1 MKLKDRIGVD
11 TGNIL
16 PIEEA
21 IRWAAAN
28 NVRFLDVQC
37 DLPPNGHRDVHARA
51 AGVRELVEET
61 GIHLGLHTLSG
72 VNVAERS
79 PFVAEAADEYLRS
92 YVDLQIATGAQWVIV
107 HAGYHF
113 TGDYEARKK
122 AGLERLK
129 RAAEYAEKKGALLL
143 LENTNRE
150 PKDAEVQYLA
160 CTIEE
165 CLYYFDNLTSPNLRF
180 SFTANHAHLYEEGIP
195 GFVDALDMVRAK
207 EVRLADNHGDVE
219 IHLKPGEGNIDFGDM
234 FRRIEAAGFTGHY
247 MNQFGS
253 LDDMLTAR
261 DWLVE
266 RAREHG
272 VT

>member
-11 TGNIL
+11 TSNIL

-21 IRWAAAN
+21 IEWAAAN
-28 NVRFLDVQC
+28 DVGYLDVQT
-37 DLPPNGHRDVHARA
+37 DFGHNALPEVHRRA
-51 AGVRELVEET
+51 DRIRGLVEKT
-61 GIHLGLHTLSG
+61 GIHLGLHTVSG
-72 VNVAERS
+72 VNIAERS
-79 PFVAEAADEYLRS
+79 PFVSEAADAYLRS
-92 YVDLQIATGAQWVIV
+92 YIDLQVATGAEWVIV

-113 TGDYEARKK
+113 TGDYEARRQ

-129 RAAEYAEKKGALLL
+129 RAADYAEQRGALLL

-165 CLYYFDNLTSPNLRF
+165 CLFYLDGLQSENLRF
-180 SFTANHAHLYEEGIP
+180 TFTANHAHLYEEGIP
-195 GFVDALDMVRAK
+195 GFVDALDMVRTK

-219 IHLKPGEGNIDFGDM
+219 IHLNPGEGNIDFGDM

-247 MNQFGS
+247 MNQFGT
-253 LDDMLTAR
+253 LEDMLEAR
-261 DWLVE
+261 DYLVDK
-266 RAREHG
+266 AAAAG